1 METKIGDVIHYYD
14 KIKVAILKL
23 TGTLSVG
30 DRVTFRRHEQELEQT
45 IQSMHINHE
54 PIQTAKKKQVVGVK
68 VSREVKEGAEIFL
81 GTPVPVAK
89 HPVVAPAAQAA
100 RPIKKAGK
108 KTRPPAKRARKTPK
122 APRRTPKKARPASRR
137 KPTRR
142 KTR

>member
-1 METKIGDVIHYYD
+1 MEQEVGKVIHYYD

-30 DRVTFRRHEQELEQT
+30 DRVTFRRHEQEFEQT

-54 PIQTAKKKQVVGVK
+54 PIQTAEKGKVVGVK
-68 VSREVKEGAEIFL
+68 VFQEVKEGAEVFL
-81 GTPVPVAK
+81 GTPVPAPK
-89 HPVVAPAAQAA
+89 RSVVAPAARAA

-108 KTRPPAKRARKTPK
+108 QARPLAKRARKTPK
-122 APRRTPKKARPASRR
+122 APRRTPKKTRPASRR